1 MKDPKPLPDC
11 VLIMD
16 KMLETL
22 KSIYTEAG
30 RGRNACKLACLI
42 NLFTVFSL
50 LSLFRETSFF
60 FKVISFQKSI
70 NDHDICS
77 AYVISNF

>member
-1 MKDPKPLPDC
+1 MKDPKPLPNC

-50 LSLFRETSFF
+50 LLCTIMSPKNLGSVRRQTFF
-60 FKVISFQKSI
+60 FYK
-70 NDHDICS
+70 
-77 AYVISNF
+77 NFFV